1 MDRCSVCENY
11 LTGLKEPRCK
21 FCNFEWAKELIKD
34 DWDILN
40 EDDSWVDEHS
50 IRDRLWAK
58 GIECLSADIWADDNI
73 AIIYG
78 YGGNQ
83 GRVADAL
90 GINKKCVYVDP
101 LHDVTIINLLEE
113 KFLRYNKD
121 ALDELENELLES
133 DVDCKES

>member
-1 MDRCSVCENY
+1 MDRCRVCENY
-11 LTGLKEPRCK
+11 LTGLSEPRCK

-50 IRDRLWAK
+50 IRDRLWGK

-113 KFLRYNKD
+113 KFLRYNED